1 MSSPDTM
8 SPKLAEAGGRPG
20 ELRGVLAMTVPVVIT
35 TSSRAVMDIADYIM
49 ISRLGVGEAQ
59 AAILPAQLVMFS
71 YLVFGMGIVSMVST
85 FTAQSLGRKRRE
97 DCGPYAWQAVYLA
110 AVFGIVALAVIPAL
124 PAIITWIGHAPKVR
138 ELELIYTRI
147 ALLTA
152 GPSIAAAGL
161 AQFFIGIHRPTV
173 AMWSALEA
181 NIVNVVVSFVLIFGH
196 LGFEPMGIA
205 GAAWGTMAGVSYR
218 TGRLTLILLMPRTAG
233 QFGSRSWRPSPR
245 RLFDLLRVGT
255 PCGIQW
261 FSEVIGWALF
271 VTVLVGQRFGTV
283 HQIATNTAWQ
293 YMRISFVPAMGVG
306 MALTA
311 LVGKS
316 IGAGKP
322 QRALRETRMALL
334 VTLAYMATLS
344 MIYLTFRHTLISW
357 FNNDPEIIRIG
368 AQVMICAAI
377 FQLFDAVG
385 ITISSALRGAGDTF
399 WPSVIYIGGTWVIL
413 MGGGLLI
420 ATYLPELG
428 SLGPWIAASVLIV
441 ATAFLLW
448 WRWHCRA
455 WMKINLFKDEQTTGD
470 DGGKVERDAATCVT
484 ASETSSCGGT
494 ETRP

>member
-1 MSSPDTM
+1 MSSPDTL
-8 SPKLAEAGGRPG
+8 SPKLAEVKRRPG
-20 ELRGVLAMTVPVVIT
+20 ELRGVLAMTVPVVVT

-49 ISRLGVGEAQ
+49 ISHIGMDEAQ
-59 AAILPAQLVMFS
+59 AAILPAQLVMFC
-71 YLVFGMGIVSMVST
+71 YLVVGMGIVSMVNS
-85 FTAQSLGRKRRE
+85 FTAQSLGRNRRE
-97 DCGPYAWQAVYLA
+97 DCGSYAWQAIYMA
-110 AVFGIVALAVIPAL
+110 AAFGIVALAVIPAL
-124 PAIITWIGHAPKVR
+124 PAMIAWIGHAPKVQ
-138 ELELIYTRI
+138 ELELAYTRV

-161 AQFFIGIHRPTV
+161 AQFFIGIHRPTA
-173 AMWSALEA
+173 AMWSAIEG

-205 GAAWGTMAGVSYR
+205 GAAWGTLAGVSYR
-218 TGRLTLILLMPRTAG
+218 TARLILTLLMPRTAR
-233 QFGSRSWRPSPR
+233 QFGSRSWRFSLR
-245 RLFDLLRVGT
+245 RFVDLLRVGT
-255 PCGIQW
+255 PCGLQW
-261 FSEVIGWALF
+261 VSEVVGWALF

-293 YMRISFVPAMGVG
+293 YMRIAFVPAMGVG

-322 QRALRETRMALL
+322 QRAIREVRLAVL
-334 VTLAYMATLS
+334 VTFAYMATLS
-344 MIYLTFRHTLISW
+344 LIYLTFRRTLISW
-357 FNNDPEIIRIG
+357 FNDDPEIIRIG

-385 ITISSALRGAGDTF
+385 ITISSALRGAGDTL
-399 WPSVIYIGGTWVIL
+399 WPSLIYIVGTWVIL

-420 ATYLPELG
+420 ATSLPELG

-448 WRWHCRA
+448 WRWHCGA
-455 WMKINLFKDEQTTGD
+455 WKKINLLRNEETTAGTA
-470 DGGKVERDAATCVT
+470 ERVGHDSPACVT
-484 ASETSSCGGT
+484 ASEA
-494 ETRP
+494 P